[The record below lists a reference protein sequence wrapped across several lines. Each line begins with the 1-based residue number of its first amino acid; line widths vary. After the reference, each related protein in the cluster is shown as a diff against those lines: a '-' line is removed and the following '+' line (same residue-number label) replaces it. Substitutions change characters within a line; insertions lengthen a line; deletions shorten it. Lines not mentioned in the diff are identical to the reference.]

1 MLALLEV
8 FFVNF
13 GYAAVFLVLVVC
25 GFGVPIPEDITL
37 VAGGVISGLEYAN
50 VHIMVAVGMAGVL
63 VGDGLMF
70 MLGRWYG
77 ERILRFKLVSRLM
90 PPKRYAQV
98 QQKFDQYGNRV
109 LFVARFLPGLR
120 SPIFLTAGMSG
131 KVSFWQWLLMDG
143 FAALI
148 SVPLWVY
155 LGSYGA
161 ENKDWL
167 MHQVYRFQHGL
178 FTILGIGFAIL
189 VYFWWK
195 KRRVLL
201 ARKLALLEKRRQRR
215 LMRQQEKNAK
225 KQQKQVATM
234 ANSATKTHE

>member
-1 MLALLEV
+1 MLALLET
-8 FFVNF
+8 FFIQF
-13 GYAAVFLVLVVC
+13 GYAAVFLVLVIC

-37 VAGGVISGLEYAN
+37 VAGGVISGLGYTN
-50 VHIMVAVGMAGVL
+50 VHIMTAVGLAGVL
-63 VGDGLMF
+63 VGDGIMF
-70 MLGRWYG
+70 WLGRHYG
-77 ERILRFKLVSRLM
+77 ERILRFKLVARLM

-131 KVSFWQWLLMDG
+131 RISFWQWLIMDG

-148 SVPLWVY
+148 SVPVWVY

-167 MHQVYRFQHGL
+167 MQQIHRFQGGL
-178 FTILGIGFAIL
+178 FVVLGIGAAL
-189 VYFWWK
+189 LFWWWWR
-195 KRRVLL
+195 KRQGLM
-201 ARKLALLEKRRQRR
+201 ARKSALLEKRRQKREARR
-215 LMRQQEKNAK
+215 LK
-225 KQQKQVATM
+225 KQSSQETV
-234 ANSATKTHE
+234 

>member
-1 MLALLEV
+1 MLALLES
-8 FFVNF
+8 FFVDF
-13 GYAAVFLVLVVC
+13 GYAAVFFVLVIC

-37 VAGGVISGLEYAN
+37 VAGGVISGLGYAN
-50 VHIMVAVGMAGVL
+50 VHIMFAVGMAGVL
-63 VGDGLMF
+63 VGDGIMF
-70 MLGRWYG
+70 MLGRIYG
-77 ERILRFKLVSRLM
+77 EKILRFKPVARLM

-148 SVPLWVY
+148 SVPIWVY
-155 LGSYGA
+155 LGNYGA

-167 MHQVYRFQHGL
+167 MQKVHQFQHGL
-178 FTILGIGFAIL
+178 FVLLGVGAVFIIW
-189 VYFWWK
+189 FWWR
-195 KRRVLL
+195 KRQSLME
-201 ARKLALLEKRRQRR
+201 RKSSLLEKRRQRR
-215 LMRQQEKNAK
+215 AARQEKKN
-225 KQQKQVATM
+225 QQNQTNQQNKPI
-234 ANSATKTHE
+234 S